1 MAFDFP
7 AKLHCSVSAR
17 LFLAYRLHVE
27 KTMLGNIEVV
37 AVRVRAADFRVR
49 SPVRARLRQF
59 RVIDFLHSFHGGLAV
74 LDLKAEM
81 IKTIGRILLVIGKNG
96 EIEIAIGQKDGALQS
111 AAERAL

>member
-1 MAFDFP
+1 MAVDFP

-37 AVRVRAADFRVR
+37 AVRLRAADFRVR

-59 RVIDFLHSFHGGLAV
+59 RVIDFLHSCHAGLAG
-74 LDLKAEM
+74 LDLKAET
-81 IKTIGRILLVIGKNG
+81 ITTIGRIPLVSGKTRD
-96 EIEIAIGQKDGALQS
+96 I
-111 AAERAL
+111 

>member
-1 MAFDFP
+1 MAVDFP

-17 LFLAYRLHVE
+17 LFLAYWLHVE
-27 KTMLGNIEVV
+27 KSMLGNIEVT

-59 RVIDFLHSFHGGLAV
+59 RVIDFLHSFHDGLTV

-96 EIEIAIGQKDGALQS
+96 EVKVTVG
-111 AAERAL
+111 